1 MARPQNTKR
10 RANEPSQHN
19 PPAKR
24 AKLGEKSN
32 FSPEFWDNLSKVL
45 LTPRALREL
54 DRRNNAQPLPTFSV
68 PQLYPARLARFARH
82 GGPDLR
88 HLRGYTECET
98 VADDMSSSRSLP
110 SRSRQTQSTNASSVV
125 PGTKKSSAYGKDFQ
139 QHLTDYNIYRA
150 DHDYDHEAPEPANL
164 AQMHQELANARAS
177 LSPSAFPEPA
187 FRDFKQK
194 NARATFER
202 DVMRTVIP
210 VISGNSAIH
219 NQQDVRFTKLK
230 PITNEHAVKPQ
241 PDFFDGARLGDLN
254 RQMRNNQAIQSTG
267 IPTKHPGVP
276 VEPNFFLEVKG
287 PDGNASVAQRQA
299 CYDGAY
305 GARAMHALQ
314 NYGEAEVAYD
324 SNAYTYTST
333 YHDGQLKLYAHHV
346 TAPRM
351 AEERPEYHMTQLR
364 SFGMTDTRETFI
376 AGATAFRNVRDSAE
390 RHRNNFI
397 RAANARADLATAAV
411 QEDLAE
417 IHHDI
422 SGPLEL
428 HDSQDPTAYTAW
440 QDADYALQQQIA
452 DGTDQQDDAE
462 VATAVP
468 REDSPKPSQEPAL
481 LVSDDPSMSF
491 ESSFTTFTTD
501 TAQPKRPRDSSSPP
515 SSSKRNHPSQ
525 GQTAPARRTTRSSR
539 QAMVS
544 GQSGSSNSHRV
555 ETYGRRG
562 KVCFETPEGTE
573 IKTELKEWTERTE
586 DGTRRYYWQGVHSGL
601 VFWATKLPKEAN
613 KTRRR

>member
-1 MARPQNTKR
+1 
-10 RANEPSQHN
+10 
-19 PPAKR
+19 
-24 AKLGEKSN
+24 
-32 FSPEFWDNLSKVL
+32 
-45 LTPRALREL
+45 
-54 DRRNNAQPLPTFSV
+54 
-68 PQLYPARLARFARH
+68 
-82 GGPDLR
+82 
-88 HLRGYTECET
+88 
-98 VADDMSSSRSLP
+98 
-110 SRSRQTQSTNASSVV
+110 
-125 PGTKKSSAYGKDFQ
+125 
-139 QHLTDYNIYRA
+139 
-150 DHDYDHEAPEPANL
+150 
-164 AQMHQELANARAS
+164 
-177 LSPSAFPEPA
+177 
-187 FRDFKQK
+187 
-194 NARATFER
+194 
-202 DVMRTVIP
+202 MRTVIP

-376 AGATAFRNVRDSAE
+376 AGATAFRNVRDLAE

-397 RAANARADLATAAV
+397 RAAKRQSRPGDG
-411 QEDLAE
+411 
-417 IHHDI
+417 
-422 SGPLEL
+422 S
-428 HDSQDPTAYTAW
+428 AYTAW

-481 LVSDDPSMSF
+481 LVSDDPSISF

-525 GQTAPARRTTRSSR
+525 GQTPSGTANYALLPA
-539 QAMVS
+539 
-544 GQSGSSNSHRV
+544 GHGI
-555 ETYGRRG
+555 
-562 KVCFETPEGTE
+562 GT
-573 IKTELKEWTERTE
+573 
-586 DGTRRYYWQGVHSGL
+586 VGL
-601 VFWATKLPKEAN
+601 
-613 KTRRR
+613 